1 MEKNIAVAGSTGF
14 VGAAVIDDLKS
25 DHNIVAL
32 TRSVSKMREQVDH
45 EPVLWKTCRTHNLDS
60 VTASLRNC
68 DVLIYLIHS
77 MVPSSRLTQA
87 SFQDL
92 DLLLADNFAK
102 ACNKAG
108 VKRIIYV
115 SGIQNQD
122 NAVSDHLRSRLEVE
136 NTLGSYGAEVITLRC
151 GVIVGPGGSSI
162 NILLNLVKKL
172 PIMVMP
178 KWAKSKTQPIALKD
192 AIRAVRLCL
201 NEPDRFQGAF
211 DIGCSSVMTYEDMLK
226 EVSKI
231 LNQQLT
237 TISVPFIPLFFS
249 KRWVSVFG
257 EASMS
262 LVSPLVNSLKNDMVV
277 KPNPLQK
284 ELMKNATSFADAV
297 KGCLK
302 PNGDP
307 YKHLFAD
314 IRIKDKRLVK
324 SEKNVCSVQRLLLP
338 KNKDAHWVLFEYLKW
353 LPNKFKNMIAC
364 NRISDSEI
372 HFKCFFLKEPLLKFQ
387 HLSDKKADR
396 QVLTI
401 IGGLLVNTHGSKNG
415 IMEFR
420 TMHRQ
425 PYVIIAIH
433 DFSPRLPWY
442 IYNIS
447 QALFHLYV
455 MKSFGRHL
463 RRIKLSL

>member
-1 MEKNIAVAGSTGF
+1 
-14 VGAAVIDDLKS
+14 
-25 DHNIVAL
+25 
-32 TRSVSKMREQVDH
+32 
-45 EPVLWKTCRTHNLDS
+45 
-60 VTASLRNC
+60 
-68 DVLIYLIHS
+68 
-77 MVPSSRLTQA
+77 
-87 SFQDL
+87 
-92 DLLLADNFAK
+92 
-102 ACNKAG
+102 
-108 VKRIIYV
+108 
-115 SGIQNQD
+115 
-122 NAVSDHLRSRLEVE
+122 
-136 NTLGSYGAEVITLRC
+136 
-151 GVIVGPGGSSI
+151 
-162 NILLNLVKKL
+162 
-172 PIMVMP
+172 
-178 KWAKSKTQPIALKD
+178 
-192 AIRAVRLCL
+192 
-201 NEPDRFQGAF
+201 
-211 DIGCSSVMTYEDMLK
+211 
-226 EVSKI
+226 
-231 LNQQLT
+231 
-237 TISVPFIPLFFS
+237 
-249 KRWVSVFG
+249 
-257 EASMS
+257 MS